1 MVDGRRSTGELV
13 LLREDGQRWRE
24 TRRPLPDG
32 GSSVVVRFP
41 PMALGASAWLLCVL
55 ESDFCI
61 VRVGTA
67 GASWARLEA
76 ERRVQV
82 WLPGPL
88 EVPEDVPVEVELS
101 EGMSGGGSDA
111 DD

>member
-1 MVDGRRSTGELV
+1 MVDGRWSTGELV

-32 GSSVVVRFP
+32 GGSVVVRFP
-41 PMALGASAWLLCVL
+41 PVSLGASAWLLCVF
-55 ESDFCI
+55 ESPLCI

-67 GASWARLEA
+67 GASWANLDPDRH
-76 ERRVQV
+76 VQV

-88 EVPEDVPVEVELS
+88 AVPADVPVEVELS
-101 EGMSGGGSDA
+101 DGSGGA
-111 DD
+111 ERDDD